1 MVRKWVVGPGP
12 AHHLLKKKR
21 MRYLLFTVLLPFFGQ
36 QAMAQYYYKDIVI
49 NKQLMAEMALLKAQK
64 IHTIKVKSFD
74 REDEPS
80 IGFYCEK
87 KINKNFSKFET
98 VTKSYATPGS
108 ILTSY
113 FNGNGQLEESIDST
127 EISVGYSR
135 YGYDHNGNLVSIE
148 SGSRSSDEDY
158 AVDANE
164 THRYYYNNQNQLQKL
179 VKLKNNKDSVVILFV
194 LDEKGNVIE
203 ERNTVTKQS
212 YYYYYD
218 AKNRLTDI
226 VYFNN
231 SLRKLLP
238 VTMFEYNG
246 LNQITQMVTAEEGS
260 LFYYT
265 WKYTYENG
273 LKLREKCY
281 YNKKGDPLIRE
292 GGGGYAGPRNLQG
305 IIEYTYK

>member
-1 MVRKWVVGPGP
+1 
-12 AHHLLKKKR
+12 
-21 MRYLLFTVLLPFFGQ
+21 MRYLLFTVLVSLFGQ
-36 QAMAQYYYKDIVI
+36 FSKAQYYYKDIVI
-49 NKQLMAEMALLKAQK
+49 NKQLIAEMALLKEQK
-64 IHTIKVKSFD
+64 IRTIKVNSFD

-80 IGFYCEK
+80 IGFFCEK
-87 KINKNFSKFET
+87 KINKGFSKMET
-98 VTKSYATPGS
+98 VSKSYATPGS
-108 ILTSY
+108 VLTSS
-113 FNGNGQLEESIDST
+113 FNVKGQLEESIDST

-135 YGYDHNGNLVSIE
+135 YQYDEKGNLISIE
-148 SGSRSSDEDY
+148 SGSRSSDDDY
-158 AVDANE
+158 SVDATE
-164 THRYYYNNQNQLQKL
+164 THRYFYNSQNQLQKL
-179 VKLKNNKDSVVILFV
+179 VKLKNNKDSVVINFV

-203 ERNTVTKQS
+203 EQNTVTKQI

-218 AKNRLTDI
+218 NKNRLTDI

-246 LNQITQMVTAEEGS
+246 LNQVTQMITAEEGS

-273 LKLREKCY
+273 LKLREKCF

-305 IIEYTYK
+305 IIEYEYK

>member
-1 MVRKWVVGPGP
+1 
-12 AHHLLKKKR
+12 
-21 MRYLLFTVLLPFFGQ
+21 MRYLLFTVLLSFFSQ
-36 QAMAQYYYKDIVI
+36 FSMAQYYYKDLVI
-49 NKQLMAEMALLKAQK
+49 NKQLTAEMALLKEQK
-64 IHTIKVKSFD
+64 IRLIKVNSFD

-80 IGFYCEK
+80 IGFFCEK
-87 KINKNFSKFET
+87 KINKNFSKIET
-98 VTKSYATPGS
+98 TSKSYATPGS

-113 FNGNGQLEESIDST
+113 FNSLGQLEESVDST
-127 EISVGYSR
+127 EISVGYSK
-135 YGYDHNGNLVSIE
+135 YQYNDKGNLISIE
-148 SGSRSSDEDY
+148 SGSRSSDDDY
-158 AVDANE
+158 SVDATE
-164 THRYYYNNQNQLQKL
+164 THRYFYNSQNQLQKM
-179 VKLKNNKDSVVILFV
+179 VKLKNNKDSVVINFV

-203 ERNTVTKQS
+203 EQNTVTKQN

-218 AKNRLTDI
+218 NKNRLTDI

-238 VTMFEYNG
+238 VIMFEYNG
-246 LNQITQMVTAEEGS
+246 VNQVTQMITAEEGS

-305 IIEYTYK
+305 IIEYEYK